1 MQTLIR
7 SLKALYNKS
16 KVCIATMISNS
27 SVKLPFFT
35 LDYMPNMY
43 LGLWWLRVLACVS
56 LLPPIL
62 LCLTSVCELA
72 CALRACFLVSNFH
85 LKNSITRLNTS

>member
-1 MQTLIR
+1 MQTLIS

-16 KVCIATMISNS
+16 KVCIVTMISNS

-56 LLPPIL
+56 HLPPTL
-62 LCLTSVCELA
+62 LCLTSVCELT
-72 CALRACFLVSNFH
+72 FLASNFH
-85 LKNSITRLNTS
+85 LKNSITRLYAS